1 MLRRLRWG
9 RFAFEYSICTRG
21 RIVRFRNPD
30 EKKMNALR
38 LVPVFLLVV
47 ATFFTGHQ
55 TYLYLSGGEADTFLI
70 FLGAAVMIY
79 ASVRSIFAMRRVFI
93 WEHEEGGE
101 DRENEPLRERDTENE
116 ISSDRRQ

>member
-1 MLRRLRWG
+1 M
-9 RFAFEYSICTRG
+9 
-21 RIVRFRNPD
+21 RFRNPD

-101 DRENEPLRERDTENE
+101 DRENEPLRERDSENE
-116 ISSDRRQ
+116 ISSDQRQ